1 MFRRSLRAL
10 TWSVS
15 VVAIALALWTNPGVA
30 QNASPSAP
38 TAQAAPASS
47 VDQRLEQLTR
57 ELEAQRQLLEAQK
70 AQQQAEHEASEAEKA
85 ELQARLEKVEAQAAD
100 AQTQSELAGIMGGA
114 DEELVADE
122 PLVRVYGFADM
133 GLQRTWGPIAS
144 VVPGGTSKTTFV
156 LGNVN
161 LYFDANPV
169 QDWRFLSE
177 VRFGLFPHGSSDR
190 SSVTAAPIINNTVGD
205 DSSPSGGFT
214 TVAWNGVI
222 LERAHMDWE
231 PSDEFNVRAGLF
243 LTPFGIYN
251 VDHGSPTRIT
261 LEAPLMVTT
270 EMFPTRQVGL
280 EAFGRFQAL
289 PWTLGYHLYVSN
301 GRQPG
306 HLDYADDK
314 AIGTRLWVQTRR
326 PLPMTFGVSGYT
338 GRYEA
343 VEKAYS
349 IRPDGNF
356 GIDENE
362 SIAYREHAVAVDAS
376 LDIDALRLRTESFV
390 RWKLYEDGK
399 RFSSFP
405 GATDADQMFFGSY
418 LMAAYRLP
426 WLGLEPLLQFDLLRI
441 NTPLGEYFARSSLGL
456 NIYFDPAVVLRICA
470 FHTVAFDLESPKRT
484 LSNDYFNAVSSRL
497 SIAF

>member
-1 MFRRSLRAL
+1 MA
-10 TWSVS
+10 
-15 VVAIALALWTNPGVA
+15 
-30 QNASPSAP
+30 
-38 TAQAAPASS
+38 
-47 VDQRLEQLTR
+47 R
-57 ELEAQRQLLEAQK
+57 ELEAQKAEREAERK
-70 AQQQAEHEASEAEKA
+70 AAEAEKA
-85 ELQARLEKVEAQAAD
+85 QLEARLQQIEAHAAEAQA
-100 AQTQSELAGIMGGA
+100 QGELAGIMGSA
-114 DEELVADE
+114 EEELAMEE

-169 QDWRFLSE
+169 QDWRFLAE
-177 VRFGLFPHGSSDR
+177 VRFGLFPHGSTDR
-190 SSVTAAPIINNTVGD
+190 SNLAAAPIINNTIGD

-214 TVAWNGVI
+214 SIAWNGVI

-231 PSDEFNVRAGLF
+231 PSDELNVRAGLF

-261 LEAPLMVTT
+261 LEAPLMITT
-270 EMFPTRQVGL
+270 EMFPTRQVGV

-314 AIGTRLWVQTRR
+314 AIGTRLWAQTRR
-326 PLPMTFGVSGYT
+326 PIPITFGVSGYT
-338 GRYEA
+338 GRYELAQKA
-343 VEKAYS
+343 VS
-349 IRPDGNF
+349 LGPGGNLN
-356 GIDENE
+356 IEE
-362 SIAYREHAVAVDAS
+362 SEIAAYREHAFAADAS
-376 LDIDALRLRTESFV
+376 LDIDALRLRTEGFV
-390 RWKLYEDGK
+390 RWRLYEDGK
-399 RFSSFP
+399 RASSFP
-405 GATDADQMFFGSY
+405 GSTDADQMFFGSY
-418 LMAAYRLP
+418 ILAAYRLP

-441 NTPLGEYFARSSLGL
+441 NTPLGEYFARSSVGL

-470 FHTVAFDLESPKRT
+470 FHTNAFDLEGPERT

>member
-1 MFRRSLRAL
+1 LVIA
-10 TWSVS
+10 V
-15 VVAIALALWTNPGVA
+15 ALALWTSAGLA
-30 QNASPSAP
+30 QSAPAAAP
-38 TAQAAPASS
+38 TAAHAPATS
-47 VDQRLEQLTR
+47 VDQRFEQLAR
-57 ELEAQRQLLEAQK
+57 ELEAQRQALEAQK
-70 AQQQAEHEASEAEKA
+70 AQHEAERQAAAAEKA
-85 ELQARLEKVEAQAAD
+85 ELQARLEKVEAQAAE
-100 AQTQSELAGIMGGA
+100 AQAAGELSDIMGSA
-114 DEELVADE
+114 EEELVADE

-177 VRFGLFPHGSSDR
+177 VRFGLFPHGSTDR
-190 SSVTAAPIINNTVGD
+190 SSAGAAPLINNTVGD

-214 TVAWNGVI
+214 TIAWNGVI

-261 LEAPLMVTT
+261 LEAPLMIST

-280 EAFGRFQAL
+280 ETFGRFQAL

-314 AIGTRLWVQTRR
+314 AVGARLWAQARR
-326 PLPMTFGVSGYT
+326 PIPMTFGLSGYT
-338 GRYEA
+338 GRYEIA
-343 VEKAYS
+343 QKAY
-349 IRPDGNF
+349 ILRPDGGI

-362 SIAYREHAVAVDAS
+362 VVAYREHAFAADVS
-376 LDIDALRLRTESFV
+376 LDIDALRVRTEGFV
-390 RWKLYEDGK
+390 RWRLFEDDK
-399 RFSSFP
+399 RSVSYP
-405 GATDADQMFFGSY
+405 GTTDADEMFFGTY
-418 LMAAYRLP
+418 AMAAYRLP
-426 WLGLEPLLQFDLLRI
+426 WLGLEPLVQFDLLRI
-441 NTPLGEYFARSSLGL
+441 SNLLGDYFARSSVGL
-456 NIYFDPAVVLRICA
+456 NIYFDPAVVLRFCY
-470 FHTVAFDLESPKRT
+470 FHTRAFDLEGPSRE

-497 SIAF
+497 SVAF